1 MVCVQRRVSREL
13 LPLRFCSHVIYYL
26 IEFVTVV
33 FYVSQLLC
41 LAFAKVSNKERFKS
55 PSDKSAKM
63 SWTCFFNAE
72 GEAPALCARSG
83 GDHTA
88 SHCKH
93 RPSKTSWRHT
103 AVAGMCVCVCEGYHG
118 SVLDCWAHTAGMQQ
132 STIRVKTQSHTQ
144 NRLLIE
150 IYFHALI
157 SEREFSLQS
166 NTHVFLVVLK
176 VSER

>member
-26 IEFVTVV
+26 IEFITVV

-41 LAFAKVSNKERFKS
+41 LAFAKASNKERFKS
-55 PSDKSAKM
+55 PSNKSAKM

-103 AVAGMCVCVCEGYHG
+103 AVAGMCVCVC
-118 SVLDCWAHTAGMQQ
+118 VKVIMALFLTAELTQLVCNKAQ
-132 STIRVKTQSHTQ
+132 SGLKH
-144 NRLLIE
+144 NRT
-150 IYFHALI
+150 
-157 SEREFSLQS
+157 RR
-166 NTHVFLVVLK
+166 TGC
-176 VSER
+176 